1 MNREPNNREKPLN
14 LWIMAG
20 EASGDI
26 YGAALAQD
34 VVRRCR
40 AEGRAV
46 HIGGMGGPAMAAAG
60 VDRTVDS
67 TELGVI
73 GIIEILRNIFT
84 FIGIYRKLVRT
95 VKAERPDAVVL
106 IDYPTF
112 HLMFAKVLY
121 KLKIPVVWYVSPH
134 VWVWGKRRIPKLA
147 KLCRKMLVIFP
158 FEPEIYA
165 SSGLDTEF
173 VGHPLIDMV
182 EARRD
187 PTVGRD
193 PNLVVLLPGSRS
205 MEIKYLLFPM
215 LATVAE
221 LHRKHPE
228 LRFVLSAPRERTA
241 ARCREGI
248 SRWRRR
254 HPRAEL
260 PEIPVE
266 TGKTAYYQQAAGTGL
281 AASGTVTVESAAA
294 GLPLVVVYRLNYLTL
309 AIFGLCVKLFRNA
322 FTMVNIIADKPVF
335 EEFLQWK
342 VRPELL
348 VPALERILPG
358 GPERPRV
365 EREMREVRELLG
377 GGDAP
382 GRLRAS
388 ERAAAAVL
396 GVIDGI
402 QSAPAN
408 GEKR

>member
-1 MNREPNNREKPLN
+1 
-14 LWIMAG
+14 MAG

-26 YGAALAQD
+26 YGATLARDITRQ
-34 VVRRCR
+34 CR
-40 AEGRAV
+40 DAGRAV

-67 TELGVI
+67 TELGVV
-73 GIIEILRNIFT
+73 GIIEILRSIFT
-84 FIGIYRKLVRT
+84 FIGVYRKLVRA
-95 VKAERPDAVVL
+95 VKAERPDGVVL

-112 HLMFAKVLY
+112 HLLFAKVLY
-121 KLKIPVVWYVSPH
+121 KLKIPVIWYVSPH

-158 FEPEIYA
+158 FEPEVYA
-165 SSGLDTEF
+165 GSGLDTEF

-182 EARRD
+182 DARRD
-187 PTVGRD
+187 PAIERD
-193 PNLVVLLPGSRS
+193 KDLVVLLPGSRS
-205 MEIKYLLFPM
+205 MEIKYLLSPM
-215 LATVAE
+215 LATAAE
-221 LHRKHPE
+221 LHRKHPN

-248 SRWRRR
+248 ERWRKC
-254 HPRAEL
+254 HKHADL

-266 TGKTAYYQQAAGTGL
+266 TGKTGYYQQAAAVGL

-294 GLPLVVVYRLNYLTL
+294 GLPLVVVYKLNYLTL
-309 AIFGLCVKLFRNA
+309 ALFGLCVKLFRNA

-358 GPERPRV
+358 GPERARV
-365 EREMREVRELLG
+365 EREMNEVRELLG
-377 GGDAP
+377 GGGANRIP
-382 GRLRAS
+382 AG
-388 ERAAAAVL
+388 ERAAEAVLRTVAAVQS
-396 GVIDGI
+396 GPDG
-402 QSAPAN
+402 AK
-408 GEKR
+408 G